1 MNFLIQSQNI
11 MKIILWKFLIGRCAK
26 VYAPK
31 RVEFEWTFDLL
42 LINFTVV
49 RVYFS
54 VFLTMPRKYFMWM
67 NINFMGNRS
76 WNKANIFTCFWYWC
90 WKNRFFNVKLT
101 LYINNFYKHIFR
113 SNFLQIFFKISAL
126 KNPAI
131 LRIKKRL
138 QHRCFPVRSIH
149 VMLTY
154 W

>member
-1 MNFLIQSQNI
+1 MLVICLGIKNFRSAQKPLTNSMNFLIQSQNI

-90 WKNRFFNVKLT
+90 WKNRFFNVKLN
-101 LYINNFYKHIFR
+101 LFMNYFYKCCICKC
-113 SNFLQIFFKISAL
+113 SSK
-126 KNPAI
+126 
-131 LRIKKRL
+131 
-138 QHRCFPVRSIH
+138 
-149 VMLTY
+149 
-154 W
+154 